1 MWGHNRPAS
10 EEPAEPSI
18 LWLRVLYCDCRT
30 LRLATGEWSD
40 GKRTPSARG
49 GQMRLGL
56 PGEKARKKQGAMNYL
71 KHANRYG
78 RPQLL

>member
-10 EEPAEPSI
+10 EEPAESSI
-18 LWLRVLYCDCRT
+18 LWLRVHYDCRT
-30 LRLATGEWSD
+30 LRFAYWGVERWKKNP
-40 GKRTPSARG
+40 KRQRG
-49 GQMRLGL
+49 DKCAWVAGGRRLV
-56 PGEKARKKQGAMNYL
+56 KKQGAMNYL